1 MHGAALTSR
10 VAHVVEILFNQYGR
24 SESGDSERSL
34 KIDFIGLLTVTT
46 ALLNMLWLGL
56 GTISSWVSLKQE
68 KKNAIATANLQ

>member
-10 VAHVVEILFNQYGR
+10 VAHVVEILFFNQYGR

-68 KKNAIATANLQ
+68 KKMQ